1 MNRIFGIF
9 IAFLLTP
16 TLPVFGVSLNDT
28 DNNPISKYCRKIAGS
43 GGGNINCSKN
53 TSSEEH
59 ILQCSYGLKPNA
71 NPEEIKV
78 ELAAYCSKTLEQ
90 QSKKLQAKNNHSDD
104 NFDFAAASATQNAS
118 SGLLLATPAQED
130 EPQQKASAM
139 SADISGTID
148 TNDALLLG
156 MTHLDVTPCTL
167 RDSMSL
173 TYQNFKKQITCP
185 IGTKSMTITFTT
197 KASDYKI
204 ENPKHVISLSPEKQK
219 YTLPETIKI
228 SVKPEKNSTASM
240 AKVCK
245 NSVGRLNCADL
256 TITCTNGF
264 NDGWNEQK
272 ALDAMCPT
280 EVQSEQTRREKLKSD
295 ANSRFCKSGMK
306 FEADCKAN
314 KVVFGCD
321 EYSRRTPNEI
331 ERKLQNYCSTTKT
344 NSVEIQDET
353 TQKRAD
359 KKADEEKLKNI
370 CEKLGT
376 KGKWNKTLKQCNCNE
391 KNHIFDEETG
401 CVAATKTFT
410 EAQEKMKQL
419 ETQLNE
425 KVTELSK

>member
-9 IAFLLTP
+9 IAFLLIP
-16 TLPVFGVSLNDT
+16 TLPAFGVSKT
-28 DNNPISKYCRKIAGS
+28 DAGRQRQEIETKYCIQIAGT
-43 GGGNINCSKN
+43 GGGTLNCATQSLN
-53 TSSEEH
+53 C
-59 ILQCSYGLKPNA
+59 ILGLKP
-71 NPEEIKV
+71 
-78 ELAAYCSKTLEQ
+78 AYTKEQ
-90 QSKKLQAKNNHSDD
+90 VDKIVTEYCETIG
-104 NFDFAAASATQNAS
+104 FAAASATQNAS

-130 EPQQKASAM
+130 ESQQKAGSM
-139 SADISGTID
+139 IADISGTID

-197 KASDYKI
+197 TAPDYKI

-245 NSVGRLNCADL
+245 KSAGRLNCADL

-264 NDGWNEQK
+264 NDGWTEQK
-272 ALDAMCPT
+272 ALEAMCPT
-280 EVQSEQTRREKLKSD
+280 EVQAEQTRREKLKND
-295 ANSRFCKSGMK
+295 AESRFCKSGMK

-331 ERKLQNYCSTTKT
+331 ERKLQNYCSATKT

-370 CEKLGT
+370 CENNGT

-425 KVTELSK
+425 KVTELNK

>member
-1 MNRIFGIF
+1 MNHIFGIF
-9 IAFLLTP
+9 VTFLLIP
-16 TLPVFGVSLNDT
+16 TLPVFGVSLNDI

-53 TSSEEH
+53 TNSEEH
-59 ILQCSYGLKPNA
+59 ILQCNYGLKPNA
-71 NPEEIKV
+71 DPDEIKV

-104 NFDFAAASATQNAS
+104 NFDFAAASANSNAS
-118 SGLLLATPAQED
+118 SGLLLTTSAQED

-156 MTHLDVTPCTL
+156 MTHLDVTPCSL
-167 RDSMSL
+167 RDGMSL

-280 EVQSEQTRREKLKSD
+280 EAQSEQTRREKLKND

-359 KKADEEKLKNI
+359 KKAEHEKHKALCKSPNEWNDRTHKCKCKN
-370 CEKLGT
+370 T
-376 KGKWNKTLKQCNCNE
+376 KE
-391 KNHIFDEETG
+391 FFDEETG

-425 KVTELSK
+425 KVTKLNVK